1 MEENREKLEVD
12 LLLVG
17 AGVASLSAAYQ
28 LIQRVNEHNDQIDKG
43 IIQGSKIVPLEIA
56 IIEKCRE
63 VGDSILSGAVMD
75 PSGIQNL
82 MPDWR
87 NRGAPVEAK
96 VTKDS
101 AYFFTKRKAFKFPIT
116 PPPLRQH
123 GNYILSLS
131 KFTRWMAGLVQE
143 KGVNIFTGFSGSEML
158 YEKGDSPIGKVIGVR
173 TGDKGINKKG
183 EKKSNFEPGIDIHAK
198 LTILGEGV
206 RGSLT
211 RQHISRLGLDAGRN
225 PPSFGTGVKEVW
237 ELKPGHFEK
246 GLVYHTMGFPLLK
259 GGMGGGWLYGMDN
272 NLLSLGYV
280 TWLSYKNPLMDPHKN
295 FQLFKTHPL
304 IRKILEGGKM
314 VQYGAKAVSVGG
326 YYSIPKMYSEG
337 CLLIGESANLVD
349 GQRLKG
355 VHMAISSG
363 KMAGDTAF
371 LAIKNGDFSETTLK
385 TYAESFEKS
394 SLKKELL
401 LSRNF
406 HQSFDN
412 GFALGMLRTG
422 IQTLLK
428 GRDLMGNRIKAT
440 EDVRHM
446 EKVSGYYGASLPS
459 ETSIKFDNQYL
470 FDKLTDVYLAGSMHE
485 EDQPSHL
492 RVADTDL
499 CINKCA
505 SEYGNP
511 CTHFCPAQV
520 YEIEE
525 NSAGRHLKLNPS
537 NCVHCKTCD
546 IMDPY
551 DNILW
556 VPPEGGGGP
565 RYTVL

>member
-12 LLLVG
+12 ILLVG

-28 LIQRVNEHNDQIDKG
+28 IIERVNEHNDQVDKG
-43 IIQGSKIVPLEIA
+43 IIEGSKIAPLEIA

-63 VGDSILSGAVMD
+63 VGDAILSGAVMD

-82 MPDWR
+82 MPDWL
-87 NRGAPVEAK
+87 NRGAPVEAT
-96 VTKDS
+96 VTKDA
-101 AYFFTKRKAFKFPIT
+101 AYFFTTKRAFKFPIT

-131 KFTRWMAGLVQE
+131 KFTRWMATLVQE
-143 KGVNIFTGFSGSEML
+143 KGVNIFTGFSGREML
-158 YEKGDSPIGKVIGVR
+158 YDGRRVIGVR
-173 TGDKGINKKG
+173 TGDKGIDKKG

-211 RQHISRLGLDAGRN
+211 RQHIAKLGLDTGQN

-237 ELKPGHFEK
+237 ELKPGRFEK

-259 GGMGGGWLYGMDN
+259 GGIGGGWLYGMDN

-280 TWLSYKNPLMDPHKN
+280 TWLSYTNPLMDPHQN

-304 IRKILEGGKM
+304 IRKVLEGGKM

-326 YYSIPKMYSEG
+326 LYSIPKMYSEG
-337 CLLIGESANLVD
+337 CLLVGESANLVD

-363 KMAGDTAF
+363 KMAGDAAF
-371 LAIKNGDFSETTLK
+371 LALKNGNFSEETLK
-385 TYAESFEKS
+385 TYAQTFEKS
-394 SLKKELL
+394 PLKKELL

-406 HQSFDN
+406 HQSFDH
-412 GFALGMLRTG
+412 GFVLGMLRTG
-422 IQTLLK
+422 IQTILK
-428 GRDLMGNRIKAT
+428 GRDLMGNRIKT
-440 EDVRHM
+440 MEDVRHM
-446 EKVSGYYGASLPS
+446 KKISAYYGHASPPES
-459 ETSIKFDNQYL
+459 PIKFDNQYL

-485 EDQPSHL
+485 ENQPSHL
-492 RVADTDL
+492 QVFDTEL
-499 CINKCA
+499 CINKC
-505 SEYGNP
+505 SREYGNP
-511 CTHFCPAQV
+511 CTHFCPAEV

-525 NSAGRHLKLNPS
+525 NNAGRRLKLNPS

-551 DNILW
+551 ANILW

-565 RYTVL
+565 RYTLL